1 MVNETVDDP
10 WGEVTTADDDPWAAA
25 ANTAAHAKSSFHL
38 SNTDN
43 PPGNTTT
50 TGAAIEDVDPDGC
63 GFNTLYAGLQVWH
76 LLDICLGCCITF
88 YGALISAQS
97 SVETLA
103 VVLVLAVGILV
114 LARGV
119 GGACALWTESTC
131 QRFGLTV
138 SAGTSPILA
147 GIWLVLMGINGIAA
161 GHVQTYIVKHKLLW
175 GPLQKWEASHKG
187 TLTLLLLAAFVLE
200 CVRWQLV
207 QRLQRKLESLEAM
220 EDARERELA
229 DRRTR
234 LPDRPWWW
242 RRGSN
247 ALDPNDPLT
256 DSLLPVSGDPANHNN
271 NSGTVQHPAWSFF
284 GRRQRNNNHLR
295 EDASVS
301 FASVQEEW
309 ASRAEEDPYW
319 WSRDE
324 GNNNNNNSSSSP
336 PTEEITWTDGNR

>member
-1 MVNETVDDP
+1 MVNETADDP
-10 WGEVTTADDDPWAAA
+10 WGDVTTADDPWGDAA
-25 ANTAAHAKSSFHL
+25 ANTAAHAKSSFQL
-38 SNTDN
+38 SNN
-43 PPGNTTT
+43 ASGTTT
-50 TGAAIEDVDPDGC
+50 TGAAPEIEDVDPDGC
-63 GFNTLYAGLQVWH
+63 GFNALYAGLQVWH
-76 LLDICLGCCITF
+76 LLDVVLGGCITL
-88 YGALISAQS
+88 YGALISAQT
-97 SVETLA
+97 SVETIA

-114 LARGV
+114 LARGL

-147 GIWLVLMGINGIAA
+147 GIWLVLMGINFIAA
-161 GHVQTYIVKHKLLW
+161 GHVQTYIAKHKLLW

-207 QRLQRKLESLEAM
+207 QRLQRKLESLEAT

-247 ALDPNDPLT
+247 ALDHTDPLT
-256 DSLLPVSGDPANHNN
+256 DSLLPVSGDPAHSN
-271 NSGTVQHPAWSFF
+271 TTAQHPAWSFF

-324 GNNNNNNSSSSP
+324 GNNNNRRNDSSP
-336 PTEEITWTDGNR
+336 PTQEITWTDGNR

>member
-1 MVNETVDDP
+1 MVNETTDDP
-10 WGEVTTADDDPWAAA
+10 WGEVATADDPWGEAAEH
-25 ANTAAHAKSSFHL
+25 TAAHAKSSFQL
-38 SNTDN
+38 N
-43 PPGNTTT
+43 PPDST
-50 TGAAIEDVDPDGC
+50 TGGRAETAEVEDVDPEGC

-76 LLDICLGCCITF
+76 LLDVMIGGCITL
-88 YGALISAQS
+88 YGALISSHS
-97 SVETLA
+97 SVETIT
-103 VVLVLAVGILV
+103 VVLLLAVGILI
-114 LARGV
+114 LARAL

-131 QRFGLTV
+131 ERFGLAV

-147 GIWLVLMGINGIAA
+147 GIWLVFAGINVIAH
-161 GHVQTYIVKHKLLW
+161 GHLQSYIAKHKLLW
-175 GPLQKWEASHKG
+175 EPLQKWEASHKG
-187 TLTLLLLAAFVLE
+187 TVSLLLLAAFVLE
-200 CVRWQLV
+200 CVRWHLV
-207 QRLQRKLESLEAM
+207 KSLQRKLASLEAI

-256 DSLLPVSGDPANHNN
+256 DSLLPVSGEQGNN
-271 NSGTVQHPAWSFF
+271 DASTMRHPAWSFF

-309 ASRAEEDPYW
+309 ASRSEEDPYW
-319 WSRDE
+319 WSREEESRHDK
-324 GNNNNNNSSSSP
+324 NKSSSP
-336 PTEEITWTDGNR
+336 PTQEISWTDGNR